1 MVPYPLP
8 LLPMAYK
15 AYPCELDCRRD
26 PALSVDDSLLGDGGG
41 LVSRRGLVRYYAKNA
56 KDVRFK

>member
-1 MVPYPLP
+1 MNSQSVGDGI
-8 LLPMAYK
+8 PMRIR
-15 AYPCELDCRRD
+15 LRRD